1 VNLRKSRTLKTQVKG
16 KEVHMSP
23 DRKHERPSDGKKAAA
38 GDRETDAAPVK
49 SGRKPWI
56 KKTPVEVVLEQIAK
70 QEERVA
76 GMREELKKE
85 ERELQ
90 KLQQAKKVLE
100 ATQ

>member
-1 VNLRKSRTLKTQVKG
+1 
-16 KEVHMSP
+16 MSP
-23 DRKHERPSDGKKAAA
+23 ERKQERPPDGKKAAA
-38 GDRETDAAPVK
+38 GDKQTDTAQAK
-49 SGRKPWI
+49 AGRKPWI

-100 ATQ
+100 TTQ

>member
-1 VNLRKSRTLKTQVKG
+1 
-16 KEVHMSP
+16 MSP
-23 DRKHERPSDGKKAAA
+23 KREKPTAIDGKTAAA
-38 GDRETDAAPVK
+38 GTEPETTSPE
-49 SGRKPWI
+49 SGRKPWV
-56 KKTPVEVVLEQIAK
+56 KKTPVDVVLEQIAK

-100 ATQ
+100 AT

>member
-1 VNLRKSRTLKTQVKG
+1 
-16 KEVHMSP
+16 MSP
-23 DRKHERPSDGKKAAA
+23 ERKKPTSTDGKTAAA
-38 GDRETDAAPVK
+38 GPEPETGSPK
-49 SGRKPWI
+49 SGRKPWV
-56 KKTPVEVVLEQIAK
+56 KRTPVEVVLEQIAK

>member
-1 VNLRKSRTLKTQVKG
+1 MPTKKQ
-16 KEVHMSP
+16 EP
-23 DRKHERPSDGKKAAA
+23 PPDGKKAAA
-38 GDRETDAAPVK
+38 GDREIDTAQAK
-49 SGRKPWI
+49 SGRKPWV
-56 KKTPVEVVLEQIAK
+56 KKTPVEVVLEQITK

>member
-1 VNLRKSRTLKTQVKG
+1 MT
-16 KEVHMSP
+16 P
-23 DRKHERPSDGKKAAA
+23 DRKQERPSDGKKAAA
-38 GDRETDAAPVK
+38 GEKETDASQGK
-49 SGRKPWI
+49 SGRKPWV

-70 QEERVA
+70 QEDRVA